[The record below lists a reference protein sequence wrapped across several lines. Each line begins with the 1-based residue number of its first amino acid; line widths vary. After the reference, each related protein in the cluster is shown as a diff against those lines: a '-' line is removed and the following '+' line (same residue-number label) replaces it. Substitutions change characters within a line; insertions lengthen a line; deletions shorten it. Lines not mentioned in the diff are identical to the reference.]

1 MLIAVGNLGFSS
13 GMIPGLCIE
22 RFGSVRTSM
31 VGLILGIGSN
41 LAVAGSVASVDW
53 FSGNLWAVYIGACL
67 LGSYA
72 CQLLDKGQI
81 HHDQFCAKCQKY

>member
-31 VGLILGIGSN
+31 VGLIVGTGSN
-41 LAVAGSVASVDW
+41 LAVAGSIASVDW
-53 FSGNLWAVYIGACL
+53 FSDNLWAVYIGACL
-67 LGSYA
+67 LGWYA
-72 CQLLDKGQI
+72 C
-81 HHDQFCAKCQKY
+81 HF